1 MVLISTIFLI
11 FLVLLYLQTHNRTPL
26 SWFLEVSYDQVTCH
40 GLWNINR
47 NFKSQCGTYFFAC
60 LSWKHMLK
68 RRFHQLGSLSYNSER
83 SPLLTHNNRER
94 DLCCFMLQRFQT
106 TLLLQYNLAYPCTMS
121 SPGLVFN
128 FSVFPGLYNIFTSCI
143 SLNISRLSLTSFFYF
158 TLYYPSLFLV
168 TSTSM
173 FTTFSILESVPA
185 HLTCGRFLLRISK
198 ITKSNLSSKFQ
209 TPHPSAWIHL
219 D

>member
-1 MVLISTIFLI
+1 MCFGCWHGLILPVPVSLALHFFFSCSAGIPRPAFQLSCVSRQCPSIVYENFSVVLISTIFLV
-11 FLVLLYLQTHNRTPL
+11 FLVLLHLQTHNRTPL

-68 RRFHQLGSLSYNSER
+68 RSFHQLGSLSYNSER
-83 SPLLTHNNRER
+83 RPLLTHNNRER
-94 DLCCFMLQRFQT
+94 DLCCFMLQRFRT
-106 TLLLQYNLAYPCTMS
+106 TLLLQCNPAYPHTMS

-143 SLNISRLSLTSFFYF
+143 SLDISGLSLTSFF
-158 TLYYPSLFLV
+158 
-168 TSTSM
+168 
-173 FTTFSILESVPA
+173 
-185 HLTCGRFLLRISK
+185 
-198 ITKSNLSSKFQ
+198 
-209 TPHPSAWIHL
+209 
-219 D
+219 